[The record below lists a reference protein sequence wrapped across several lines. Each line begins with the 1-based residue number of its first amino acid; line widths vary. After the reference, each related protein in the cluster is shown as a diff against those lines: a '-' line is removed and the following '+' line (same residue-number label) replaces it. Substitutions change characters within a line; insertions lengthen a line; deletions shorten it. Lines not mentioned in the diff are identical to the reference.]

1 MNIVSLFR
9 TGFIWMLLSGT
20 CLATEITQAYLRSF
34 EVEDFQRLT
43 EFFTGEEVTG
53 DRLILRTDAEERA
66 GIYVVA
72 TLDSSVSSLPSGST
86 AELQVLFDN
95 SREIETLTFDLPAT
109 RPQSKH
115 LLVGITGSAR
125 KDEANVIAWKLLLK
139 DASGAVMAEHK
150 SFLWEMPK

>member
-43 EFFTGEEVTG
+43 EFFTGEEVAG
-53 DRLILRTDAEERA
+53 DRLILRTDPEERA
-66 GIYVVA
+66 GMYVVA

-86 AELQVLFDN
+86 AELQVLFEN
-95 SREIETLTFDLPAT
+95 TREITTLAFPFPAS

-115 LLVGITGSAR
+115 LLVGITGSTWE
-125 KDEANVIAWKLLLK
+125 DEAKVIAWRLQLK
-139 DASGAVMAEHK
+139 DAAGTVLAEHK